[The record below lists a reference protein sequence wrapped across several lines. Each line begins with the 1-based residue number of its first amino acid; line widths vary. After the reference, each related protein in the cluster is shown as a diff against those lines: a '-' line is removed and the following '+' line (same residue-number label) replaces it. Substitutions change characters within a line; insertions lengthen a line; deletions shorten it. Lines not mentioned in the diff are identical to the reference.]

1 MPYVGYSGV
10 ANQANTS
17 DGFALGV
24 GAANVPVTDGY
35 GENVGDTG
43 VVDLYDNTVPTVKSF
58 IADETDAAGP
68 TTTYVL
74 QESGDKIVLE
84 SS

>member
-1 MPYVGYSGV
+1 MGKVGYTGV

-24 GAANVPVTDGY
+24 GAQNVIGGTNY
-35 GENVGDTG
+35 GLDVGDDG
-43 VVDLYDNTVPTVKSF
+43 VVDMYGDSPVTTF
-58 IADETDAAGP
+58 YIADETSPG
-68 TTTYVL
+68 YVL
-74 QESGDKIVLE
+74 QEDNSKIILE

>member
-1 MPYVGYSGV
+1 MPYVGYTGV
-10 ANQANTS
+10 ANQANTT

-24 GAANVPVTDGY
+24 GVSNDPAESSY
-35 GENVGDTG
+35 GENVGDGG
-43 VVDLYDNTVPTVKSF
+43 VVDLYHDGAVNLKF
-58 IADETDAAGP
+58 YIADETNPG
-68 TTTYVL
+68 YVL

>member
-1 MPYVGYSGV
+1 MGKVGYTGV

-24 GAANVPVTDGY
+24 GAQNIIGGTNY
-35 GENVGDTG
+35 GLDVGDDG
-43 VVDLYDNTVPTVKSF
+43 VVDMYGDSPVTTF
-58 IADETDAAGP
+58 YIADETSPG
-68 TTTYVL
+68 YVL
-74 QESGDKIVLE
+74 QEDNSKIILE